1 MTKGQSFT
9 TAGAVLLAG
18 VMFRGS
24 LSSGPS
30 QASGNPR
37 ETIPVSAAEKPASGE
52 GPWLASCR
60 YWATVRTEVLPAAAK
75 TTPQLNIKLNQ
86 TETTF
91 DATVTG
97 SVDDTKSACAQN
109 GDGWGIPVSTPTS
122 KPEIHAII
130 AAMPDPIHSH
140 LALEFDRSI
149 DSLMQAAAD
158 NHYLGS
164 NYWLPWRSPSSPV
177 PVAQPTGAE
186 QATERKRQQQP
197 GLVILKFSPSA
208 KDPKL
213 ETSSFYQVIYLFLVG
228 ESPALGMDGTQ
239 LRNALDYEKHLR
251 CAYGAALSMEN
262 PGHPTD
268 PYTVAFIGPRS
279 SGSATSMRQALLS
292 ADFGGPCYPNQ
303 PPSSLTASNRPP
315 ERIIGAGITS
325 TEISQMELNAK
336 SDPPITYISFGEDTK
351 YEENRLVKAFIDSGS
366 DAEHTAILVE
376 DNTIFGAANMLA
388 DPNTALS
395 STPSPPF
402 YIRFP
407 REISLLRNAQLEQGL
422 PSPTPSPFLNLSLK
436 DPGADDTIPKFSTTQ
451 TPLSQE
457 AELMAIER
465 YLQKA
470 HIRHILITASNI
482 LDELFLA
489 RELRRACPNA
499 TVVFYNGADLLIER
513 DVDNSPYI
521 GSTTVT
527 PYTLVT
533 FDKPVIRLTDA
544 DRAAAS
550 QTDTSSRRFFS
561 ASPAAAFY
569 NAASYIFWWGS
580 NSWISDQPPT
590 LAGSVKPV
598 GTNSLQF
605 PLIATAVGADGYYP
619 LGILSPCASD
629 SPAILPQIVG
639 AEGKLGPPDINT
651 SRTSRCISPTSGA
664 TITLP
669 RPELPSSTPS
679 LFWYLLC
686 AFLIAL
692 NITHAAAL
700 HSANY
705 WSPLTRDL
713 AIDHNDE
720 PRRRAVYVHI
730 GTSMLVSMTLVLVIP
745 WCTFCWSLWKSGEAD
760 KLYFPAILATCLTLF
775 SAGVA
780 ALVAHSKTV
789 GYRSPPEGAV
799 SGDQTRLYPWFNRI
813 AAAVIVVVLVL
824 MLCSCLDDHAPW
836 GTSYVGLF
844 FSYRCLHPVSG
855 VSPVVPVLLLL
866 FAWYLWAM
874 LQTARLRFSAMNRPR
889 LPCNVPS
896 ASAYPLYVTDESLAG
911 CIPPL
916 SCCLFQNIS
925 CLLITR
931 ELARRFTGWSN
942 QRLNWALAPFYFIAF
957 LICAKG
963 LHIHSME
970 RFLHPGSLL
979 TAYEWLIAI
988 LFYPLAMIAVAGW
1001 LRVMLIWS
1009 ALKDGLLEPLERS
1022 PFRLAF
1028 SRLSEVDWVAM
1039 LGQSGLNVR
1048 WRDMARSTESLRQLM
1063 NNKEIEEAAGSGWQS
1078 LTDASNELTAQ
1089 IIYLQL
1095 SIAGKV
1101 APSAP
1106 SECTSE
1112 DCDLPHEG
1120 PRRQL
1125 CYIYAI
1131 EQRYA
1136 IFCGRLLEHVLI
1148 PYWDKTRIGFVNEL
1162 DLDSPGVRHVA
1173 DAPRELLHIRL
1184 AEEFLAIRYVALIR
1198 TVLVNIRH
1206 LMVFVSAGF
1215 VLAIV
1220 AWNAYPF
1227 QPHQIVD
1234 WCFTILMLCV
1244 SCGFVWV
1251 FAQMHRNPIL
1261 SRITA
1266 TTPNELGPDFYIR
1279 LITFGA
1285 VPVLTWLAYQ
1295 FPEIGGDVF
1304 RLLQPSL
1311 QVAK

>member
-1 MTKGQSFT
+1 MTKGQGYT

-18 VMFRGS
+18 IMFRGP
-24 LSSGPS
+24 LSSGPPQS
-30 QASGNPR
+30 IDKPR
-37 ETIPVSAAEKPASGE
+37 ETIPASAEKPATGE

-60 YWATVRTEVLPAAAK
+60 YWAAVRTEALHAASK
-75 TTPQLNIKLNQ
+75 TAPQLNIKLNQ
-86 TETTF
+86 TGTTF
-91 DATVTG
+91 DAAVSG
-97 SVDDTKSACAQN
+97 SVDDAKNTCAQ
-109 GDGWGIPVSTPTS
+109 GADSWGIPVSTPTS

-130 AAMPDPIHSH
+130 AAIPDPIHSH

-158 NHYLGS
+158 NRYLGS
-164 NYWLPWRSPSSPV
+164 VYWLPWRSPSSPV
-177 PVAQPTGAE
+177 SVGQPTGAD
-186 QATERKRQQQP
+186 QAVELKRQEQP
-197 GLVILKFSPSA
+197 GLVILKY
-208 KDPKL
+208 DPPATKPGF
-213 ETSSFYQVIYLFLVG
+213 ETSSFYKVVYLFLVG
-228 ESPALGMDGTQ
+228 ESPAIGMDGTQ

-262 PGHPTD
+262 PGQPTD

-292 ADFGGPCYPNQ
+292 ADFISPCFPDPP
-303 PPSSLTASNRPP
+303 PPSPKTASNRPP
-315 ERIIGAGITS
+315 ERILGAGIS
-325 TEISQMELNAK
+325 SAEISQMELNAP
-336 SDPPITYISFGEDTK
+336 SHPAITYISFGEDTK
-351 YEENRLVKAFIDSGS
+351 FEENLLVQAFINSGG
-366 DAEHTAILVE
+366 DAEHTAILAE
-376 DNTIFGAANMLA
+376 DNTMFGAANILA
-388 DPNTALS
+388 DPSPTDPNAALPS
-395 STPSPPF
+395 KLPSPI

-407 REISLLRNAQLEQGL
+407 REISLLRNAKVGQDLS
-422 PSPTPSPFLNLSLK
+422 SPAPSPFLNLSLK
-436 DPGADDTIPKFSTTQ
+436 DPGTNDTIPKFSTSQ

-470 HIRHILITASNI
+470 HISHILIAASNI

-499 TVVFYNGADLLIER
+499 TVVFYDGADLLVER
-513 DVDNSPYI
+513 DIDNTPYI
-521 GSTTVT
+521 GSITVAPT
-527 PYTLVT
+527 SLAT
-533 FDKPVIRLTDA
+533 FDGP
-544 DRAAAS
+544 S
-550 QTDTSSRRFFS
+550 NRFFS
-561 ASPAAAFY
+561 SSPAAAFY

-580 NSWISDQPPT
+580 DQWRANKQLPP
-590 LAGSVKPV
+590 LAGSFTPS
-598 GTNSLQF
+598 GTGNSLQF
-605 PLIATAVGADGYYP
+605 PLIVTAVGTDGYYP

-629 SPAILPQIVG
+629 SSAILPKISLSDI
-639 AEGKLGPPDINT
+639 KL
-651 SRTSRCISPTSGA
+651 SRCTYPTPPT
-664 TITLP
+664 TITIP
-669 RPELPSSTPS
+669 PPEFPAPMPSM
-679 LFWYLLC
+679 FWYLLC
-686 AFLIAL
+686 AFLVAL
-692 NITHAAAL
+692 NLTHACAL

-713 AIDHNDE
+713 AIEHNDE
-720 PRRRAVYVHI
+720 PRRRAVYIHI
-730 GTSMLVSMTLVLVIP
+730 GTSMLVSMTLVLVVP
-745 WCTFCWSLWKSGEAD
+745 WFTFWWSIWRSKGVGRP
-760 KLYFPAILATCLTLF
+760 YGPALVATCLTLL
-775 SAGVA
+775 SAATA
-780 ALVAHSKTV
+780 ALIAHSKTT
-789 GYRSPPEGAV
+789 GYRSPPEGAG
-799 SGDQTRLYPWFNRI
+799 SEDQTRLYPWFNRI
-813 AAAVIVVVLVL
+813 AAAVVVVVLVS
-824 MLCSCLDDHAPW
+824 MLWACLYNPTPW

-889 LPCNVPS
+889 LPGKVPS
-896 ASAYPLYVTDESLAG
+896 TSAYPLYVTDESLAS
-911 CIPPL
+911 CTSPL

-942 QRLNWALAPFYFIAF
+942 RRLNCSLAPLYFIAF
-957 LICAKG
+957 LVCAKG

-979 TAYEWLIAI
+979 TSYEWLIAI

-1001 LRVMLIWS
+1001 LRVLLIWS

-1048 WRDMARSTESLRQLM
+1048 WRDMARSTESLHQLI
-1063 NNKEIEEAAGSGWQS
+1063 NNEEIKAAAGFGWQS
-1078 LTDASNELTAQ
+1078 LTDASDELTTQ
-1089 IIYLQL
+1089 ITYLQL

-1101 APSAP
+1101 PSSAP
-1106 SECTSE
+1106 PECTSE
-1112 DCDLPHEG
+1112 DCDLPHVEA
-1120 PRRQL
+1120 RRQL
-1125 CYIYAI
+1125 CFIYAI
-1131 EQRYA
+1131 ERRYA
-1136 IFCGRLLEHVLI
+1136 LFCERLLEHILI
-1148 PYWDKTRIGFVNEL
+1148 PYWNETRVGFVNEL
-1162 DLDSPGVRHVA
+1162 DSDSPGARHVG

-1206 LMVFVSAGF
+1206 LMVFVSAAF

-1220 AWNAYPF
+1220 AWNSYPF

-1234 WCFTILMLCV
+1234 LCFTVLMLCV
-1244 SCGFVWV
+1244 SFGFIWV

-1279 LITFGA
+1279 LVTFGA

-1295 FPEIGGDVF
+1295 FPEIGGNIF

-1311 QVAK
+1311 QVAR